1 MTSVKGRN
9 LTGIHNFAWNA
20 VGSAANTLTS
30 LLFLVFA
37 TRILGK
43 DDAGPFAIAFTT
55 ATILLSLG
63 LYGVRNYQVTD
74 TVDTYPAGSYIS
86 ARLITSAFMLPVGL
100 IFCLISGYNAEKSW
114 LVVLLLLGKCA
125 ESMSDVF
132 YGILQKR
139 GRLDLAGISMT
150 VRAVLSMAVFYI
162 ALKITKNLLLAAGLL
177 SSCAFLTLFILDIP
191 FAGKL
196 EPIRPGLDKKT
207 LTRLLGACFPVFAAS
222 IFSVIVTNMPKYVID
237 RVMEDRFQTIYGII
251 VMPGTAIFLFS
262 QIVTQSMLMKMA
274 KYRDDLKSGR
284 FMKLNAV
291 IAGALV
297 LFTGACVVFFYFW
310 GSSLLS
316 FIYKID
322 LEEYIPEL
330 LIVLVGALL
339 GSIAYLLSAALTS
352 LRITRIQLWIFV
364 ANLIAAIVLSALLVP
379 SKGLFGASL
388 SYLFIMLVQL
398 ILYLIVFLYAIF
410 SRKGKIRTFE

>member
-9 LTGIHNFAWNA
+9 LTGINNFAWNA

-74 TVDTYPAGSYIS
+74 TGDTYPAGSYIS

-100 IFCLISGYNAEKSW
+100 IFCMISGYNAEKSW

-262 QIVTQSMLMKMA
+262 QIVTQSMLMRMA

-297 LFTGACVVFFYFW
+297 LFTGACIVFFYFW